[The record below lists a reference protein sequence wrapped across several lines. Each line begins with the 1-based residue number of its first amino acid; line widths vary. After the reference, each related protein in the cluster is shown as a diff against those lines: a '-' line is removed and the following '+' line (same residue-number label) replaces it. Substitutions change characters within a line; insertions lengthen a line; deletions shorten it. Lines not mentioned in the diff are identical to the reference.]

1 MIRTHVN
8 RPFSFGLLI
17 LGILISSAEKADA
30 YTISL
35 TGDTSDGNPGGQ
47 PIYQVSGLVQ
57 GDAFNIS
64 WGGVSGLSANAM
76 LTVSSLTATTAD
88 IDVMLTNAS
97 TQTSGTSPRI
107 TSFGLNVSNY
117 SDLGSTATGGTYL
130 DLADDGNFPG
140 FGGVDA
146 CATSGS
152 NCAGGGSGGIPYNGT
167 DNFTLQLEGNFT
179 TLTLSDFG
187 LKIQGAAGGASYELA
202 GVPTPKPTNTDVPE
216 PAAAGLLLLGVSLFA
231 ARWRQRR

>member
-1 MIRTHVN
+1 MIRTALI
-8 RPFSFGLLI
+8 RPFSNGLLF
-17 LGILISSAEKADA
+17 LGILVILTGVTDA

-35 TGDTSDGNPGGQ
+35 TGGSSGGNPGGQ

-57 GDAFNIS
+57 GDAFNLS
-64 WGGVSGLSANAM
+64 WGGVSGLSATAM
-76 LTVSSLTATTAD
+76 VTVNSLTATTAD

-97 TQTSGTSPRI
+97 TQTSGTSPRL
-107 TSFGLNVSNY
+107 TSFGLNVANY
-117 SDLGSTATGGTYL
+117 SDLGSTSTGGTYL

-167 DNFTLQLEGNFT
+167 DNFTLHVEGNFT

-187 LKIQGAAGGASYELA
+187 LKVQGAAGGASYELA
-202 GVPTPKPTNTDVPE
+202 GVPTPKVPE
-216 PAAAGLLLLGVSLFA
+216 PATVGLLAIGLALVSARRLLLH
-231 ARWRQRR
+231 R